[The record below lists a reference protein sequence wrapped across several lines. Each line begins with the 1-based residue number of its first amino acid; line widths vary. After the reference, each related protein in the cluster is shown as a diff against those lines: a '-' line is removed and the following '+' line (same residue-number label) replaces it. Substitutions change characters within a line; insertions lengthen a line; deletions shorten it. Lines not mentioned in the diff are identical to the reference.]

1 MHHPHQSEQYPRAAQ
16 SMPGSANAPTREC
29 RLERVTSNRGQL
41 EHPRR
46 HESIKK
52 ETCGYVGALTG
63 VACTAVVGFKNGEVL
78 VDSDWLIPCLQKAEQ
93 TIRQEGLPLIGPILR
108 PLAAPTPPPETASSP
123 HGLHN
128 SDS

>member
-1 MHHPHQSEQYPRAAQ
+1 MYHSHQSERRPHAAQ
-16 SMPGSANAPTREC
+16 STPGGANAPAREC
-29 RLERVTSNRGQL
+29 RLECITSNRGKL

-78 VDSDWLIPCLQKAEQ
+78 VDSARLIPCLQQGEQ
-93 TIRQEGLPLIGPILR
+93 AIREEGLPLIGPILR
-108 PLAAPTPPPETASSP
+108 PLAAPTLPPEAARPP

-128 SDS
+128 NDS